1 MTTEGRD
8 AKKPV
13 AAILLA
19 FFVAVGLGAWIGL
32 GKHAARLEAE
42 TARAVTGG
50 ARRAGDLFFRDL
62 EAMKQ
67 AALDLPQ
74 ATGFSHGIELWVE
87 LEGGKNGA
95 TAIDKT
101 LLNPAWRL
109 APGELAAVRAE
120 FLPAAIAAINEPAR
134 WRELRRGRTEFLRV
148 RNWVAFAF
156 GTTQTAPA
164 LGANFGGGTIIVL
177 VDPARAFSSVA
188 SVAPGLTSYLATLDG
203 HVLVHSSSAFNGAE
217 LGATQAFQAATQALA
232 RARASSGEA
241 MSSLSARALVRRAP
255 GEAGG
260 FVTLAASQAP
270 TLPLELVVE
279 KQVSAPI
286 IHAGLPARARAR

>member
-67 AALDLPQ
+67 AALTLPQ
-74 ATGFSHGIELWVE
+74 ATEFSHGILLWVE
-87 LEGGKNGA
+87 LEGGKSGA
-95 TAIDKT
+95 TALERT
-101 LLNPAWRL
+101 MVNAAWKL
-109 APGELAAVRAE
+109 QPGELQAVQNE
-120 FLPAAIAAINEPAR
+120 FLPAAIAAVNDPVR
-134 WRELRRGRTEFLRV
+134 WREIRRGRTELIRV
-148 RNWVAFAF
+148 RNWISFAF

-164 LGANFGGGTIIVL
+164 LGANFGGGAIIVL
-177 VDPARAFSSVA
+177 VDPARAFPSVA
-188 SVAPGLTSYLATLDG
+188 SALPGLSSFLATSDG
-203 HVLVHSSSAFNGAE
+203 HV
-217 LGATQAFQAATQALA
+217 
-232 RARASSGEA
+232 
-241 MSSLSARALVRRAP
+241 
-255 GEAGG
+255 
-260 FVTLAASQAP
+260 
-270 TLPLELVVE
+270 
-279 KQVSAPI
+279 
-286 IHAGLPARARAR
+286 